1 MEISRDLQIR
11 IKDMEYSIA
20 QGMEALADALAGMLA
35 DPLRLKIMARE
46 GRRAVEEKYNAKI
59 LTEKMVGVYK

>member
-1 MEISRDLQIR
+1 
-11 IKDMEYSIA
+11 MEYSIA

-59 LTEKMVGVYK
+59 LTEKMVGVYKQVVEK